1 MKNTSVDFDNIDRLI
16 CIKDKYYSVN
26 LFDVPNFST
35 EELELIGDWCG
46 GAYCSPHE
54 KRVWELAVAL
64 LEKRYENEI

>member
-1 MKNTSVDFDNIDRLI
+1 MKKTSVDFDNIDRLI

-35 EELELIGDWCG
+35 KELELIGDWCG
-46 GAYCSPHE
+46 GAYCSSHE

-64 LEKRYENEI
+64 LDKRYENEI